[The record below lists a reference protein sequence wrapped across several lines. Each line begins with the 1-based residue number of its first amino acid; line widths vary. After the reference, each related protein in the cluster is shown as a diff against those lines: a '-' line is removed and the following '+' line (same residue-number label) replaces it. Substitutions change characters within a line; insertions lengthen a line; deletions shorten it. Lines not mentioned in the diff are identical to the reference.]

1 MAASAFDANDG
12 ARIRRAPLQN
22 RVDPFG
28 ALHSTPARGA
38 LMGNRGGRFHSADQQ
53 LGARRWISR
62 RWITCLCD
70 FRGRRRAVWGAGLFF
85 LDEATALAAGHR
97 PCGECRRTAYR
108 AFKTCWAEGA
118 SHAAAALPV
127 AEMDR
132 VLHADRVEARRQRTH
147 RDRLDA
153 LPDGAMVARDDEA
166 WLKWDGALL
175 AWSLGGY
182 ARRVPVT
189 GDLEC
194 TVLTPRST
202 VAALR
207 AGYRPAVHDS
217 AATAPS

>member
-1 MAASAFDANDG
+1 M
-12 ARIRRAPLQN
+12 PLQN
-22 RVDPFG
+22 RVTPF
-28 ALHSTPARGA
+28 SRIVESIDRGT
-38 LMGNRGGRFHSADQQ
+38 LMGNRGCLHDGERR
-53 LGARRWISR
+53 LTGRRWTTR
-62 RWITCLCD
+62 AWVTCTLS
-70 FRGRRRAVWGAGLFF
+70 FNGRRRQLMTPGRYTELFF
-85 LDEATALAAGHR
+85 LDEPTALAAGHR
-97 PCGECRRTAYR
+97 PCGECRRTAYL
-108 AFKTCWAEGA
+108 AFKTRWAESAGR
-118 SHAAAALPV
+118 AAAALAV

-132 VLHADRVEARRQRTH
+132 VLHADRVEVRRQRTH

-153 LPDGAMVARDDEA
+153 LPDGAMVARDDGA

-175 AWSLGGY
+175 AWGLGGY

>member
-1 MAASAFDANDG
+1 M
-12 ARIRRAPLQN
+12 PLQN
-22 RVDPFG
+22 RVTPFSRIVE
-28 ALHSTPARGA
+28 STDRGT
-38 LMGNRGGRFHSADQQ
+38 LMGNRGCLHDDAHRLTG
-53 LGARRWISR
+53 RRWTTR
-62 RWITCLCD
+62 AWVTCTLS
-70 FRGRRRAVWGAGLFF
+70 FNGRRRQLMTPGRYTELFF

-118 SHAAAALPV
+118 GHAAAALPV

-153 LPDGAMVARDDEA
+153 LPDGAMVARDDGA